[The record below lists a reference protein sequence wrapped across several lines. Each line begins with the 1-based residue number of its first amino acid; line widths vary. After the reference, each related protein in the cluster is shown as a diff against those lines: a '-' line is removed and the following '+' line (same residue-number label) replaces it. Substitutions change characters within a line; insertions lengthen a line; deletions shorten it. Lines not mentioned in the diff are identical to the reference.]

1 MNRLK
6 INLLAAICIGG
17 LVITGAEGP
26 TFKLQLVVSIFG
38 FCMFAGAGW
47 KIIQIARKEGM

>member
-17 LVITGAEGP
+17 LVITGAEAP
-26 TFKLQLVVSIFG
+26 TFKLQLFISLVG

-47 KIIQIARKEGM
+47 GFVQLIRKEGL